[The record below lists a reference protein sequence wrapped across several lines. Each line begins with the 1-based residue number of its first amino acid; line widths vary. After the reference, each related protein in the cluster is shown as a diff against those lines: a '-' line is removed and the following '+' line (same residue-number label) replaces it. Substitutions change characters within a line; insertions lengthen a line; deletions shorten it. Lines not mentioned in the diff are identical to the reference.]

1 VKTMGVQLNMPQGVT
16 PISQDLY
23 DLHMTVIA
31 ICAVIAVIVYG
42 VLAYTIVQHRRS
54 RRTES
59 ATFEGNRK
67 LEITWTV
74 VPFLILVGMAVPATQ
89 VLRDMDD
96 FDAADLT
103 IKITAHQ
110 WKWQYEYLEHGIGY
124 FSHLSTPVDQIEGEA
139 PKDRWY
145 LLEVDKPL
153 VLPIKKKVRFLVTS
167 NDVIHS
173 WWVSELGVKRD
184 AIPGFIHEAWARI
197 EKPGTYR
204 GQCAE
209 LCGVNHGFMPIVVQA
224 MVDSDFDDWVKAA
237 SIESVKSAS
246 RDSDWTMAIALQ
258 RGQDLYG
265 RYCAACHKRDGT
277 GLPPTFPSLVSS
289 SVTVGSSVKRH
300 IDLVLKGVPGS
311 AMQGFAP
318 QLDDEELAAVI
329 TYERNAWG
337 HDTGELVTPAQV
349 QAQRP

>member
-1 VKTMGVQLNMPQGVT
+1 MTMSVQLNMPQGVT
-16 PISQDLY
+16 PISHDLY

-31 ICAVIAVIVYG
+31 ICAAIALVVYG
-42 VLAYTIVQHRRS
+42 VLAYTIIQHRRS
-54 RRTES
+54 KRRVS
-59 ATFEGNRK
+59 ATFEENKK
-67 LEITWTV
+67 LEIAWTV

-89 VLRDMDD
+89 VLKNMDD
-96 FDAADLT
+96 FDSADLT
-103 IKITAHQ
+103 VKITAHQ
-110 WKWQYEYLEHGIGY
+110 WKWQYEYLEQGIGY
-124 FSHLSTPVDQIEGEA
+124 FSHLSTPIDQIEGKA
-139 PKDRWY
+139 PKQRWY

-153 VLPIKKKVRFLVTS
+153 VVPINKKVRFLVTS

-184 AIPGFIHEAWARI
+184 AIPGFIHEAWTRI
-197 EKPGTYR
+197 EKVGTYR

-209 LCGVNHGFMPIVVQA
+209 LCGVNHGFMPIVVEA
-224 MVDSDFDDWVKAA
+224 VREADFDNWVKTTV
-237 SIESVKSAS
+237 IESAKIAP
-246 RDSDWTMAIALQ
+246 RDKDWTMAVALQ

-289 SVTVGSSVKRH
+289 SVTVGNSIERH
-300 IDLVLKGVPGS
+300 IDLVLQGVPGS

-318 QLDDEELAAVI
+318 QLDDEELAAI
-329 TYERNAWG
+329 LTYERNAWG
-337 HDTGELVTPAQV
+337 HDTGDLVTPAQV